1 MKDSKGGS
9 ELLHNKLI
17 NKLNIDLLDDIDIV
31 LNCTTDNLS
40 NKKII
45 VNWQHLSWDQPCLE
59 QLYRDYKF
67 DYYVFVSNWQ
77 YEKFRYFKKNYIN
90 EDNSLIIKNAVE
102 SVPYIEKP
110 RTKKYKLIYTSTPWR
125 GLDVLLKSFSLLNRD
140 DVELHIFSSTIIYGK
155 QYDILFGSEYE
166 DLYNVARSMKN
177 VKYYGFASN
186 DEVLEAV
193 KESHIFSYPNTWE
206 ETSCMSALE
215 SAMSGC
221 DLVTTNYGALYETL
235 GDWSSYVNY
244 NSDINKL
251 ALNFAKQLN
260 KNIDNFWKEETQERL
275 YEQHKYF
282 KRHYSWDVRIKEWE
296 SFLKSISPIKQKKPP
311 KFSFM

>member
-1 MKDSKGGS
+1 MNDCLGGS
-9 ELLHNKLI
+9 ELTYKKLI
-17 NKLNIDLLDDIDIV
+17 QRITPNLLEDIDIV
-31 LNCTTDNLS
+31 LNC
-40 NKKII
+40 NKKLNLNKKVLI
-45 VNWQHLSWDQPCLE
+45 NWQQLSYDQPCLE
-59 QLYRDYKF
+59 KLKKERYN
-67 DYYVFVSNWQ
+67 YYVFVSNWQ
-77 YEKFRYFKKNYIN
+77 YEKFRYFKEKYFDKN
-90 EDNSLIIKNAVE
+90 NSIIIKNAVE

-125 GLDVLLKSFSLLNRD
+125 GLSVLLKSFSLLNRD
-140 DVELHIFSSTIIYGK
+140 DIELHIFSSTIIYGK
-155 QYDILFGSEYE
+155 KYDDDCGDEYE
-166 DLYNVARSMKN
+166 ILYNIARSMKN
-177 VKYYGFASN
+177 VKYHGFASN
-186 DEVLEAV
+186 DEVLDAV

-244 NSDINKL
+244 NSDLNKL